1 MHPERPFVKN
11 EYSVYYVPMPKV
23 TDEHRESRREQ
34 ILIAAWKCF
43 ARNGFHSTSMA
54 DVIAEADLSAG
65 AVYLYFRS
73 KDEIIVAVA
82 TQVFGGIQ
90 GRLADML
97 AARTAAEP
105 GRDRRVPGPTAG
117 AARRGAH
124 RPTCSRCCSP
134 CGARRPGTRRS
145 PTSPSGSSAG
155 LRSQLAAAVER
166 WADATGNELPMPATD
181 MAPIIMSLVQ
191 GMVVQRALS
200 PALAT
205 DSYRTSVEK
214 LFIAAGLGPSA
225 PRPVRGQKPQRRLRV
240 VRSE

>member
-1 MHPERPFVKN
+1 
-11 EYSVYYVPMPKV
+11 MPKV
-23 TDEHRESRREQ
+23 TDAHRESRREQ

-43 ARNGFHSTSMA
+43 SRNGFHSTSMA

-65 AVYLYFRS
+65 AVYLYFKS
-73 KDEIIVAVA
+73 KEEIIVAVA
-82 TQVFGGIQ
+82 TQVFAGIQ

-97 AARTAAEP
+97 AAEPPPSPAEIAGFLADQPVRANEGAP
-105 GRDRRVPGPTAG
+105 GDLFPLLLSVWGEATRNPTIADI
-117 AARRGAH
+117 AQRIL
-124 RPTCSRCCSP
+124 
-134 CGARRPGTRRS
+134 
-145 PTSPSGSSAG
+145 AG

-214 LFIAAGLGPSA
+214 LFIAAGLGPQA